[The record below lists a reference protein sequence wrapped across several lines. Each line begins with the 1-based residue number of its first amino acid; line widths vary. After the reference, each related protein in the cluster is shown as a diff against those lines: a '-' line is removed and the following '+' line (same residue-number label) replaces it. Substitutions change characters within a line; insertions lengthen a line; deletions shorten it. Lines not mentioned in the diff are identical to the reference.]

1 MQLALGKLDTLVT
14 FERRTGTQESTL
26 GTSTYVWADVL
37 PLEWAEVQ
45 DVLPS
50 RGERIAEGVNIA
62 ARPARI
68 RCRYRGDV
76 TNDMRVKFDGRTL
89 RIVGGPAE
97 LGRREGLE
105 MVCEELSTSGEE
117 A

>member
-1 MQLALGKLDTLVT
+1 MQLPIGKLNKLVT

-26 GTSTYVWADVL
+26 GTSSYVWADVL

-45 DVLPS
+45 EMLPS
-50 RGERIAEGVNIA
+50 RGERIAEGINIA

-68 RCRYRGDV
+68 RCRYRGDI

-89 RIVGGPAE
+89 KIVGGPAE

-105 MVCEELSTSGEE
+105 MVCEELSTEGVE